1 MFGNPLFIFDSGS
14 RKCDFV
20 AVYPI
25 IGINENHTP
34 VMISIHPD
42 ASANRIEVNLITSF
56 YAKDSKNTFKNWADQ
71 GLLRYVDDMNNSE
84 VALAVR
90 LQLPSGVT
98 TSSNFNILRKSD
110 IVKDRI
116 RYQEY
121 LPPEDRIEIRYQSYY
136 REDLT
141 EREKTRSGMKMY
153 QRISHEELLPS
164 LTTTCMFLPT
174 CSSPR
179 HRRQE
184 RMVRIRMLN
193 SIGRSDRRSPQGR

>member
-1 MFGNPLFIFDSGS
+1 M
-14 RKCDFV
+14 
-20 AVYPI
+20 
-25 IGINENHTP
+25 
-34 VMISIHPD
+34 
-42 ASANRIEVNLITSF
+42 
-56 YAKDSKNTFKNWADQ
+56 
-71 GLLRYVDDMNNSE
+71 LRYVDDMNNSE

-193 SIGRSDRRSPQGR
+193 SIGRSDRRSSQGR